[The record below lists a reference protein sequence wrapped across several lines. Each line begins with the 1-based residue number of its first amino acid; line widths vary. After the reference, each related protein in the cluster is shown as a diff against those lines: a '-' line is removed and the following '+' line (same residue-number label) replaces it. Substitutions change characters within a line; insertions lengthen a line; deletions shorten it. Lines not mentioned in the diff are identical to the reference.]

1 MIWALTMTVAL
12 STPAGPIG
20 GKTGFE
26 QHLGSLQAQFGVAPT
41 AAVALRLTQ
50 GYGRVGALAQIRRW
64 SGEARR
70 LGAAPARAALVEG
83 LAYLFAGHY
92 EGAVVSLYDAC
103 TRSPYNGAAHVALWR
118 AVTEADLIPMTVD
131 MGLIRRLLLK
141 RGYFVS
147 AKRAPHPDAR
157 AARTH
162 SDAGHAALHAGRFDE
177 AIGHFE
183 RALSVHRGYAEAYRG
198 LGAARA
204 RRNRKV
210 KALAAHRLYLH
221 LAKGDTRQI
230 RRVRRQVA
238 DAERHRGLKAS
249 SARR

>member
-12 STPAGPIG
+12 WTPVGQVG

-26 QHLGSLQAQFGVAPT
+26 QHLGALQAQFGVAPT

-50 GYGRVGALAQIRRW
+50 GYGRVGAVAQIRRW

-70 LGAAPARAALVEG
+70 HGAAPARVALVEG
-83 LAYLFAGHY
+83 LAYLAAGHY

-103 TRSPYNGAAHVALWR
+103 KRSPHNGAAHVALWR
-118 AVTEADLIPMTVD
+118 TVTEADLIPATVD
-131 MGLIRRLLLK
+131 MDQVRALLLE
-141 RGYFVS
+141 RGYFLS
-147 AKRAPHPDAR
+147 AKRAPHPDVG
-157 AARTH
+157 AARSHT
-162 SDAGHAALHAGRFDE
+162 DVGLTALHAGRFDE
-177 AIGHFE
+177 ATAHFE
-183 RALSVHRGYAEAYRG
+183 RALSVHHGSSDAYRG

-204 RRNRKV
+204 RRNRKM
-210 KALAAHRLYLH
+210 KAVAAHRLYLH

-230 RRVRRQVA
+230 RRARRQVT
-238 DAERHRGLKAS
+238 DAERHRGLKAP